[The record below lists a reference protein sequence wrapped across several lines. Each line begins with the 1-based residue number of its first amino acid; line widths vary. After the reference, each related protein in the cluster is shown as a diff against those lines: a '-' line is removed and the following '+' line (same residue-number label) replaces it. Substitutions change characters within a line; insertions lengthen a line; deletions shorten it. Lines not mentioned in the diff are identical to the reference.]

1 MPQTPDWSLG
11 DKYLLQEVPVLE
23 ALIKKYS
30 PCTLVPESET
40 RYFATLMRGLISQQL
55 PPAVVNDLC
64 SKIQALLGEV
74 TPEKIIAATD
84 KELLAQGLVQ
94 QKIDY
99 LRNFSHMVVNGQVT
113 LDKFA
118 EMSDTEISKQL
129 LQVKGLGQWTIEM
142 FLLLALC
149 RTDIVPTADHNFAKA
164 LQTLLNLPT
173 LPKRGEINKL
183 TASWRPWRSLAVWY
197 LWQASEELNT
207 KATAAKNKK

>member
-1 MPQTPDWSLG
+1 MPQTPDWSVG
-11 DKYLLQEVPVLE
+11 DKYLLQAVPILE
-23 ALIKKYS
+23 PLIKKYS
-30 PCTLVPESET
+30 PCTLVPENET
-40 RYFATLMRGLISQQL
+40 RYFTTLMRGLISQQL

-74 TPEKIIAATD
+74 TPEKIIAVTD

-99 LRNFSHMVVNGQVT
+99 LRNFSHMVANRQIT
-113 LDKFA
+113 LDKFE
-118 EMSDTEISKQL
+118 EMSDSDISKQL

-164 LQTLLNLPT
+164 LQTLLNLPA

-183 TASWRPWRSLAVWY
+183 TASWRPWRSLGVWY
-197 LWQASEELNT
+197 LWQASDELA
-207 KATAAKNKK
+207 KKEALSKNKK

>member
-11 DKYLLQEVPVLE
+11 DKYLIQEAPLLE
-23 ALIKKYS
+23 LLIKKYS
-30 PCTLVPESET
+30 PCTLVPEKED
-40 RYFATLMRGLISQQL
+40 RYFATLLRGLISQQL

-64 SKIQALLGEV
+64 RKISLLVGEV
-74 TPEKIIAATD
+74 TPENIIATTD

-99 LRNFSHMVVNGQVT
+99 LRNFSHMVANGQVT
-113 LDKFA
+113 LDKFE

-129 LQVKGLGQWTIEM
+129 LLVKGLGQWTIEM

-149 RTDIVPTADHNFAKA
+149 RTDVVPTADHNFAKA
-164 LQTLLNLPT
+164 LQTLLNLPA

-183 TASWRPWRSLAVWY
+183 TAAWRPWRSLAVWY
-197 LWQASEELNT
+197 LWQASDDLAKREAL
-207 KATAAKNKK
+207 AKNKK